1 MNREETI
8 KKHIRHL
15 ERMRAKLL
23 RQPCPDYAQ
32 IERIESRIESLTYQL
47 DALEYATES
56 LLDYN

>member
-32 IERIESRIESLTYQL
+32 IDRIESRIESLTYQL

>member
-1 MNREETI
+1 
-8 KKHIRHL
+8 
-15 ERMRAKLL
+15 MRAKLL
-23 RQPCPDYAQ
+23 RQPFPDYAQ

>member
-23 RQPCPDYAQ
+23 RQPFPDYAQ

>member
-1 MNREETI
+1 MNRAETI
-8 KKHIRHL
+8 LKHIRHL

>member
-1 MNREETI
+1 MNRAETI
-8 KKHIRHL
+8 LKHVRHL

-32 IERIESRIESLTYQL
+32 IDRIESRIESLTYQL

>member
-1 MNREETI
+1 
-8 KKHIRHL
+8 
-15 ERMRAKLL
+15 MRKRLL
-23 RQPCPDYAQ
+23 NQPRPDQDQ

>member
-1 MNREETI
+1 MNRAETI
-8 KKHIRHL
+8 LKHIQHL
-15 ERMRAKLL
+15 ERMRKRLL
-23 RQPCPDYAQ
+23 NQPCPDYAQ

>member
-23 RQPCPDYAQ
+23 RQPCPYYAQ

>member
-23 RQPCPDYAQ
+23 RQPVPDYAQ

-56 LLDYN
+56 RLDYN

>member
-1 MNREETI
+1 MNRAETI
-8 KKHIRHL
+8 LNHIRHL
-15 ERMRAKLL
+15 ERMRKRLL
-23 RQPCPDYAQ
+23 RQPRPDQDQ